1 MTITNELVSV
11 SARYAIEFADKAV
24 PIVRKQISTAQVY
37 ANGSGAKNGLTGIKP
52 VRRPVAKNRIIRKG
66 RKMACSVNFLSSNQ
80 TQEHFR

>member
-37 ANGSGAKNGLTGIKP
+37 ANGSGAKNGLTGIKRHAGP
-52 VRRPVAKNRIIRKG
+52 YADRWRKIVLFG
-66 RKMACSVNFLSSNQ
+66 KVEKWHVQ
-80 TQEHFR
+80 